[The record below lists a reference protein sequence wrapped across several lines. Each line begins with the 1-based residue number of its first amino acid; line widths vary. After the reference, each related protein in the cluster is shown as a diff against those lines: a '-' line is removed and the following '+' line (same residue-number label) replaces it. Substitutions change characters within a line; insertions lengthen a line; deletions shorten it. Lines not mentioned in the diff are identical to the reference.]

1 MRYFPLFID
10 TRNAAAVVIGG
21 GDMAEAKLRLLLKTD
36 AQIRVIAQEATS
48 QIQAWAAQGRLVWSR
63 HALTGRDLDGA
74 RLVYVATGS
83 PAEDRRIAE
92 AARAAG
98 ALVNVTDDRE
108 ASNALTPAI
117 VDRDP
122 VVVAIGTEG
131 SAPVLT
137 RLIKGRLEAWFSP
150 RLGALARIA
159 ARRRDKTLAFPP
171 ADRRAALRRFFEGA
185 GEHALYDRGDAAA
198 TALLDEL
205 LDEAQAH
212 RPDGRVAL
220 VGAGPGDPE
229 LLTLKARKRLDTADV
244 VLHDRLVDPAI
255 LELARREAK
264 LIEVGKT
271 PDGPAWCQDQIN
283 AAMIEAARAGAFV
296 VRLKGGDPLVFGRAD
311 EEIEAL
317 EAAGIDYEIVP
328 GITAAVAAAAAAR
341 FSLTRRGRNKAIS
354 FLTAHDA
361 RGFAEHDWR
370 GLARPGEAFAIYMG
384 VRGARFVQGRLLI
397 HGASAATPV
406 TIVENA
412 SRPDQKLVAGT
423 LGRLTEL
430 LAEAGIGGPAIIF
443 VGLTPR
449 AALAATEDIATA
461 ALTIGA

>member
-10 TRNAAAVVIGG
+10 TRRLPVLVIGG
-21 GDMAEAKLRLLLKTD
+21 GALAEVKLRLLLRTD
-36 AQIRVIAQEATS
+36 AQVSVIARKVTRSIEAWS
-48 QIQAWAAQGRLVWSR
+48 GQARLAWASR
-63 HALTGRDLDGA
+63 DVTEHDLDSA
-74 RLVYVATGS
+74 RLIYVATDS
-83 PAEDRRIAE
+83 AADNRRIAA

-98 ALVNVTDDRE
+98 ALVNLVDDRD
-108 ASNALTPAI
+108 ASTVLTPAI

-131 SAPVLT
+131 NAPVLA
-137 RLIKGRLEAWFSP
+137 RLIKGRLEAWLSP
-150 RLGALARIA
+150 RLGALARLAGSKRETHSTEPA
-159 ARRRDKTLAFPP
+159 ARRQALA
-171 ADRRAALRRFFEGA
+171 RFFDGA
-185 GEHALYDRGDAAA
+185 GELALSDQGETAAA
-198 TALLDEL
+198 ALLDAL
-205 LDEAQAH
+205 LDIEP
-212 RPDGRVAL
+212 RPSAGRVAL

-229 LLTLKARKRLDTADV
+229 LLTLKARKRLDAADV
-244 VLHDRLVDPAI
+244 VFHDRLVDPAI
-255 LELARREAK
+255 LELARREAR

-271 PDGPAWCQDQIN
+271 PNGPAWSQGEIN

-296 VRLKGGDPLVFGRAD
+296 VRLKGGDPLIFGRAD

-361 RGFAEHDWR
+361 KGFAEHDWR
-370 GLARPGEAFAIYMG
+370 ALARPGEAFAIYMG

-412 SRPDQKLVAGT
+412 SRPDQKVITAT
-423 LGRLTEL
+423 LGRLTEA
-430 LAEAGIGGPAIIF
+430 LAEAGITGPAIIF
-443 VGLTPR
+443 VGLASN
-449 AALAATEDIATA
+449 AALAALDDGPAA